1 MCAVTSLENRQ
12 LNRFAS
18 KKPGSLV
25 VKLDYE
31 HEQRFPCLITNASPA
46 GLKLCVSVRL
56 RSGQFVE
63 VISKDDPFTALRCQG
78 ARRGRS
84 KIAGLA
90 SVSYAFLLPSETLRD
105 FVVEFFNFQSKLML
119 VRMLCVFVEK

>member
-12 LNRFAS
+12 FNQFAS

-63 VISKDDPFTALRCQG
+63 VISNDDPFTALRCKVIWVGKTGSREQG
-78 ARRGRS
+78 EV
-84 KIAGLA
+84 GLK
-90 SVSYAFLLPSETLRD
+90 LLG
-105 FVVEFFNFQSKLML
+105 
-119 VRMLCVFVEK
+119 

>member
-1 MCAVTSLENRQ
+1 MGR
-12 LNRFAS
+12 
-18 KKPGSLV
+18 
-25 VKLDYE
+25 
-31 HEQRFPCLITNASPA
+31 
-46 GLKLCVSVRL
+46 
-56 RSGQFVE
+56 
-63 VISKDDPFTALRCQG
+63 KDWVQG